1 MAVLYKVNPHGIYAL
16 YYNGST
22 WKEGA
27 IVRNE
32 DVEQM
37 NKAT

>member
-1 MAVLYKVNPHGIYAL
+1 MTLYKVNPNGIYAL

-22 WKEGA
+22 WKQSA
-27 IVRNE
+27 SVRNE

-37 NKAT
+37 NKAS